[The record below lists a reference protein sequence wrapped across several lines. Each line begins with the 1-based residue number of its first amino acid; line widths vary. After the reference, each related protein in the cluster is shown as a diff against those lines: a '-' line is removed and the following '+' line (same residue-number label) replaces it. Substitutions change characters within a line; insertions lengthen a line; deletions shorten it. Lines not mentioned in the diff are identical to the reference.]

1 MCINNI
7 TSLRSPATYWA
18 GIANNTKEQS
28 VQPISVMFHS
38 YISQRAIEH
47 ILEKRYRPL
56 IKYIIGVLDI
66 LYTYVLEDVRNSEL
80 GEARVKRDV
89 KHKLCTTIW
98 IFKRMTVI
106 FDQPASGIRQ
116 ILSGLSKSN
125 LNPLRSYW
133 VSFLYSRAQIIVWN

>member
-1 MCINNI
+1 
-7 TSLRSPATYWA
+7 
-18 GIANNTKEQS
+18 
-28 VQPISVMFHS
+28 MFHS

-47 ILEKRYRPL
+47 ILEKIYRPL

-89 KHKLCTTIW
+89 KHKLCTTIR

-125 LNPLRSYW
+125 LN
-133 VSFLYSRAQIIVWN
+133 ANKIILSKFSLFASSNYCMKLIYFAHM